1 MPQLQ
6 NSLRSITHE
15 GLAGGCRFAAVSAKH
30 AGAAF
35 EGVCLNT
42 PKNTLQMF
50 CAFGREDASSRGLTA
65 VFGIG
70 QGGSPLRGNN

>member
-35 EGVCLNT
+35 EGVCFIRRKERN
-42 PKNTLQMF
+42 KCF
-50 CAFGREDASSRGLTA
+50 VLTDVKMRPHGA
-65 VFGIG
+65 
-70 QGGSPLRGNN
+70 